1 MQELKEGSKAPE
13 FKLKNSKGEIKT
25 LKDYKD
31 KTLVLYFYPKDNT
44 PGCTKEACSLRDGYK
59 KLKSK
64 KVEVVGVSP
73 DSEESHKKFT
83 KKYNLPFE
91 LLIDTNKE
99 VAKKYRVYGEKKF
112 MGRTFLGVIRT
123 TFIIEKGK
131 IKHIIKKVDVSN
143 HAEQILDL
151 IKK

>member
-59 KLKSK
+59 KMKSK

-112 MGRTFLGVIRT
+112 MGRTFLGVTRT

-131 IKHIIKKVDVSN
+131 IKHIIKKVDVNN
-143 HAEQILDL
+143 HTEQILDL